1 MPVTLEEKLADRL
14 SHSIHHREQLDA
26 IAVDMAD
33 MMGVDMGSVAHRNL
47 RAAVYGEIDLSEAL
61 RRVVNAKLAELAAIE
76 VEGVE

>member
-1 MPVTLEEKLADRL
+1 MSITLEEKLADRL

-33 MMGVDMGSVAHRNL
+33 LLGVDMGSVAHRNL
-47 RAAVYGEIDLSEAL
+47 RAAAYGEIDLNEAL
-61 RRVVNAKLAELAAIE
+61 RRVMNAKLAELAALQ